1 MQYIRKLLFTD
12 LDKSSIEH
20 VLRQLRKL
28 PWSECES
35 YLLKC
40 FMKVHKGKYG
50 QIHLIASL
58 TAGLS
63 RYHDEFAVAVVDEVC
78 FFNLEIALVEF
89 PVSMISGFTTTY
101 YFVCVFSV

>member
-1 MQYIRKLLFTD
+1 MLNIKLIMQLVQYIRKLLFTD
-12 LDKSSIEH
+12 LDKTTMDH

-28 PWSECES
+28 PWGECEE

-50 QIHLIASL
+50 QIHLIALL

-63 RYHDEFAVAVVDEVC
+63 RYHDEFGIDVVDEV
-78 FFNLEIALVEF
+78 
-89 PVSMISGFTTTY
+89 
-101 YFVCVFSV
+101 